1 LTGIIAN
8 VDNIFPEWSIAAQNW
23 NDNQDNEEYVR
34 YPTELKFQ
42 DLQSIR
48 ASLNLEPPESKVK
61 SKGESRKSK
70 DTSSEIQSEVLID
83 DEGRKLPRVIFR
95 DDGSITRYDQQLLFK
110 RTYSSEQID
119 RKTLQDQLQQNIF
132 DCEQSSEDA
141 VRRTELQLVYDAA
154 VAERDVKLEKPT
166 GPEIDH
172 NMCAVFR
179 IVSEFAM
186 RNGGVDKVEGDK
198 STCKILWNSIYPQL
212 PSGRPVYNAAGK
224 YAVKLFLAGKWRKVI
239 VTDMVPITADGPAIA
254 SSQEPLELWPVILSK
269 AIYSVYTACG

>member
-1 LTGIIAN
+1 
-8 VDNIFPEWSIAAQNW
+8 
-23 NDNQDNEEYVR
+23 
-34 YPTELKFQ
+34 LKFQ

-70 DTSSEIQSEVLID
+70 ETSTEIQSEILID

-95 DDGSITRYDQQLLFK
+95 DDSGITRYDQLLHFR
-110 RTYSSEQID
+110 RTYSNGQID
-119 RKTLQDQLQQNIF
+119 RKTLQDQLHQNIS
-132 DCEQSSEDA
+132 DCDQSSEDA
-141 VRRTELQLVYDAA
+141 VRRTESQLVYDAA
-154 VAERDVKLEKPT
+154 VADRDVKLEKPA
-166 GPEIDH
+166 GSEIDH

-186 RNGGVDKVEGDK
+186 RNSGGDK
-198 STCKILWNSIYPQL
+198 AEGEKDRDKGACKVLWNSIYPQL
-212 PSGRPVYNAAGK
+212 PSGRPVYNASGK

-239 VTDMVPITADGPAIA
+239 VTDMIPMTADGPAIA

-269 AIYSVYTACG
+269 AIYAVYTACG